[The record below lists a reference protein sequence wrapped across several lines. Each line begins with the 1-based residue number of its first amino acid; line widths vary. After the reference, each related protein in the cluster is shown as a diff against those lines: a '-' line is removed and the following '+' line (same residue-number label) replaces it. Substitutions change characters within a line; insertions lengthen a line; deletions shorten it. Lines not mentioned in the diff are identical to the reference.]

1 MSRGRKAQQDNG
13 GRRGRRRDP
22 GAPVRS
28 PRGPVG
34 AYGDRAQRVIYIA
47 HEGEKTEKDYL
58 QLLERT
64 YRTRDGKPTF
74 RFALLGEA
82 GGLRP
87 MATVDRVLEQAGPHD
102 EKWVFFDR
110 DAADSRDTEIPQAM
124 RKAAKNGVQVV
135 LSHPSFE
142 LWLLL
147 HFQLWTSQESGLDS
161 KVKDRL
167 RQHKDAKGFEDYDR
181 ASGDRGKGIDGQRA
195 ESLLGPGRVKNA
207 IRNARKLVNACQ
219 YGQCK
224 AKDADEI
231 AATNPVPNKPETYEE
246 WTRRSGHAGGCDPL
260 KRDPS
265 TDVWRL
271 LAALEIDGEDE

>member
-13 GRRGRRRDP
+13 GRRRRRRDP

-58 QLLERT
+58 ELLERR
-64 YRTRDGKPTF
+64 YRDRDGKLSF
-74 RFALLGEA
+74 HFILLGQA

-87 MATVDRVLEQAGPHD
+87 MDTVDRVLEQAGPHD

-110 DAADSRDTEIPQAM
+110 DAADNRDTEIPQAM
-124 RKAAKNGVQVV
+124 RKAAKNGVQVA

-147 HFQLWTSQESGLDS
+147 HFKPWTSQESGLDGEI
-161 KVKDRL
+161 KKQL
-167 RQHKDAKGFEDYDR
+167 RQHKDAKGFEEYDQ
-181 ASGDRGKGIDGQRA
+181 ASGDRGKGLDGQRE
-195 ESLLGPGRVKNA
+195 ESLLRPGGVKSA
-207 IRNARKLVNACQ
+207 IRNARKLVDACE

-224 AKDADEI
+224 AKVSDDKGPLDPKESQS
-231 AATNPVPNKPETYEE
+231 YEE
-246 WTRRSGHAGGCDPL
+246 WTKHSGHAGGCDPL

-265 TDVWRL
+265 SDVWRL
-271 LAALEIDGEDE
+271 LAALEIDGEDD